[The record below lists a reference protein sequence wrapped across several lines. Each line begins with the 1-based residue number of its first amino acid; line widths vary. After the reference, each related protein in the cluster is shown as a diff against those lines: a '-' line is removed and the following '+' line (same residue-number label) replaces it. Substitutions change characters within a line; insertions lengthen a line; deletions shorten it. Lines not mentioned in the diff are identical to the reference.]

1 MASKRAGWQAG
12 TTRLGGKDVADR
24 TITTRVALNH
34 LKQEV
39 KTQDVTL
46 ENNLVEASSTFGSI
60 TWMASTRASRQAKPR
75 RGAKGGTIATR
86 ASLNHLLQ
94 EVNTMQENILE
105 ACLPAY
111 CLLACLLD
119 CLFASLLAC
128 ACLLAC
134 VKGNRHAKSLEGIRK
149 DMVKI
154 MAGLFDMAWKVD
166 SSRKAFAGKLDAM
179 GMEVVQLRRQ
189 VASLSRQRCAMKA
202 TTAAPKAKAMKATAK
217 IQATKAAMKATTAA
231 PKLERMTPPKFL
243 RNIDIPALNAMKAKA
258 KIAKK

>member
-1 MASKRAGWQAG
+1 
-12 TTRLGGKDVADR
+12 
-24 TITTRVALNH
+24 
-34 LKQEV
+34 
-39 KTQDVTL
+39 
-46 ENNLVEASSTFGSI
+46 
-60 TWMASTRASRQAKPR
+60 
-75 RGAKGGTIATR
+75 
-86 ASLNHLLQ
+86 
-94 EVNTMQENILE
+94 MQENILE

-149 DMVKI
+149 DMVNI
-154 MAGLFDMAWKVD
+154 MAGLFDMPKFGGKVAELSRKVD

-202 TTAAPKAKAMKATAK
+202 TTAAPK
-217 IQATKAAMKATTAA
+217 
-231 PKLERMTPPKFL
+231 LERMTPPKFL